1 MSAADGHRVNATA
14 AAPLGDGRVDL
25 WLLRQPHP
33 DDITGALDLS
43 ELDERELARASAC
56 RRQTGGFL
64 YASAH
69 IALRRLL
76 GAYLHHPAA
85 ELEFTR
91 QPCPCCDKP
100 HGRPALSVP
109 DSAVHFSLSHS
120 SGMALVGIASAPI
133 GVDVEQVPRA
143 STVEVCSTA
152 IHPAER
158 TEIEAVPQPLRRA
171 AFGQL
176 WTRKEAYLK
185 GLGTGL
191 GRPLAED
198 YLGADAAAR
207 PPGWTVVDIPCGP
220 RHTGAAAVRTETP
233 LAVSPRWIPVESLY
247 TGATVDLSHLAA

>member
-1 MSAADGHRVNATA
+1 MTAPA
-14 AAPLGDGRVDL
+14 AAPLDNGRVDL

-33 DDITGALDLS
+33 DDITGTLDLT
-43 ELDERELARASAC
+43 ELDESELARASAC

-76 GAYLHHPAA
+76 GAYLGRPAA
-85 ELEFTR
+85 DLRFAR
-91 QPCPCCDKP
+91 QPCPCCDQP
-100 HGRPALSVP
+100 HGRPTLSVP
-109 DSAVHFSLSHS
+109 DPSVHFSLSHS
-120 SGMALVGIASAPI
+120 SGMVLVGVAADPI

-143 STVEVCSTA
+143 STVRVCSTA
-152 IHPAER
+152 VHPDER
-158 TEIEAVPQPLRRA
+158 AEIEAVPEALRRA

-198 YLGADAAAR
+198 YLGADESAW

-220 RHTGAAAVRTETP
+220 RHTAAAAVRTDALTRTS
-233 LAVSPRWIPVESLY
+233 LRWIPIESLY
-247 TGATVDLSHLAA
+247 AGGTVDLSARAA